1 MVRRGKGFIAL
12 KHELYN
18 SGLAKTHK
26 QTIFSKRASAI
37 ATEQRANIIA
47 GLYAEKTPLK
57 EREPSID

>member
-1 MVRRGKGFIAL
+1 MVKRGKGFIAL

-47 GLYAEKTPLK
+47 GLYAEKTPL
-57 EREPSID
+57 

>member
-18 SGLAKTHK
+18 SSLSKTYK
-26 QTIFSKRASAI
+26 QTIFSKRARAI

-57 EREPSID
+57 ERESSID